1 MSKERMPVSLRNGI
15 EIDQVTRDL
24 YEKRDRRLDSD
35 PDSQPLPPD
44 RWASAMRRA
53 EFFRPVKKLTT
64 VRIDA
69 DILEWLKSQGDGHL
83 TRINQIL
90 RERMVADR

>member
-15 EIDQVTRDL
+15 EIDQDTRDL

-35 PDSQPLPPD
+35 PDSPPLPPE

-53 EFFRPVKKLTT
+53 EFFRPVKNLAT
-64 VRIDA
+64 
-69 DILEWLKSQGDGHL
+69 
-83 TRINQIL
+83 
-90 RERMVADR
+90 